1 MPNQTILEQVRT
13 PLATALSSVAGN
25 VYSFVPETVIPPA
38 VVVVPDSPYLEFE
51 TISKSN
57 IRAKVNMTITVAVAY
72 NSNPASLD
80 NIEQLVISVLAV
92 IPAGYIVSSVER
104 PTVTQVGASTYVGNA
119 AVQSAV
125 YTVSVEVF
133 QARLAGGGQIEG
145 VDFTATPFR
154 MGRSLFNKCVGLLG
168 SYMDT
173 ESMCQ

>member
-1 MPNQTILEQVRT
+1 MPNETILQQIRT

-57 IRAKVNMTITVAVAY
+57 IRAKVNFTISVAVAY

-92 IPAGYIVSSVER
+92 IPNGYIVSSVER
-104 PTVTQVGASTYVGNA
+104 PTVTTVGASTLLIADVRVSTY
-119 AVQSAV
+119 
-125 YTVSVEVF
+125 YT
-133 QARLAGGGQIEG
+133 RTI
-145 VDFTATPFR
+145 
-154 MGRSLFNKCVGLLG
+154 
-168 SYMDT
+168 
-173 ESMCQ
+173 